1 MMPVPWQP
9 EAAEPRA
16 VAGCQRAWSN
26 LGTVRCSVTGRDWLL
41 DGAAVARTDGLADS
55 CQSLPARSPGATQ
68 AGSEPLASRA

>member
-1 MMPVPWQP
+1 
-9 EAAEPRA
+9 
-16 VAGCQRAWSN
+16 

-68 AGSEPLASRA
+68 AGSEPLASRAWAGCSASSHWHCSLAGC